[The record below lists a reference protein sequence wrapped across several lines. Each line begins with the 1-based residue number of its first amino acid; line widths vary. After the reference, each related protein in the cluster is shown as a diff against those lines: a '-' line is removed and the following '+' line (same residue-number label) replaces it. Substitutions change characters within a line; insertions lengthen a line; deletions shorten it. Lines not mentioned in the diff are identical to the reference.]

1 MNKKYKKKGSEHT
14 EQDMKDEKTIK
25 KALSKT
31 KGKMS
36 NLKFVLIVIVLSV
49 IIMASIF
56 VTAFYIVVNNNVYG
70 IGEKYRDK
78 IEKIPLLKR
87 ALPEERDEFASIEHL
102 TDEELRSKYMEL
114 KMENDELEKKLLEA
128 NRLISELEVYKDS
141 YEKIIIEKEKEDN
154 LLLEE
159 KNKLESDRQSLQKL
173 AAMGD
178 KEGFKKYFETIDKE
192 TAAKIYNEI
201 LIEEKSNNEIDGFI
215 KIYEG
220 MDENAA
226 AKILSDMG
234 EENIEIVAKL
244 LLDMNKE
251 SASAILGRMNTSFA
265 SKVTKKIAEIT
276 ILE

>member
-265 SKVTKKIAEIT
+265 SKVTKKIVEIT

>member
-159 KNKLESDRQSLQKL
+159 RNKLESDRQSLQKL

>member
-102 TDEELRSKYMEL
+102 TDEDVRSKYMEL

-159 KNKLESDRQSLQKL
+159 RNKLESDRQSLQKL